1 MVGLKEGH
9 AKCLKKVVIQ
19 FQIGAAAWSMFKNS
33 LVIESDYEHH
43 EERSFARRMLGL
55 LRASMRTNLLIIF
68 LSIPCSS
75 SYTSLFKNFWVC
87 FSFFLVLV
95 FSSLFLLFRFSCD
108 GEVYGMVFMLVYWF
122 LIGLGS

>member
-9 AKCLKKVVIQ
+9 ARCLKKLSQ

-55 LRASMRTNLLIIF
+55 LRASMRTNLLIISLINTLFEF
-68 LSIPCSS
+68 L
-75 SYTSLFKNFWVC
+75 Y
-87 FSFFLVLV
+87 
-95 FSSLFLLFRFSCD
+95 
-108 GEVYGMVFMLVYWF
+108 
-122 LIGLGS
+122 